1 MLRIISGLLLLI
13 ISQISFASISTS
25 TDTIPATS
33 SQPVIN
39 SSTDFSSYCAAFIES
54 SNSSFTYS
62 FDHATT
68 DGSYIYCYQKTV
80 RLSDSYTSVS
90 FIYRITVSSL
100 SPIYSCLSGYTLSG
114 TNCTKQNTVDSCSSY
129 AGQSG
134 YFWVNKV
141 SPPSTICSG
150 TCLASAVAV
159 AGFPDADPL
168 SWQYLQYTY
177 TGETSGCSADSGFTD
192 DATAAAANAAA
203 AERERLAKI
212 QKAIDDA
219 ITACGGTGH
228 YTIGTF
234 NGNTVVSCKESTAQ
248 STANNSTTTSTTTNA
263 DNSTTTTTTTT
274 TNNSTTT
281 NNNTTTT
288 VNSDGSTTTTGGSSS
303 GGLSSGGSSG
313 GISGG
318 STAGTSGTTTTT
330 TTTNPDGSTTST
342 TSSASSTTL
351 PGTSAAY
358 DYKDSDRNDWSSRNF
373 QSVIESNLEKLKGT
387 ALYGS
392 ITGFFTVSFNGSCS
406 ASDFNTTYQGA
417 ELSASF
423 DWCARLLP
431 FQVYIK
437 AIVLFLCSFYA
448 FRRAIE

>member
-13 ISQISFASISTS
+13 ISQFTFASVST
-25 TDTIPATS
+25 TTETIPATATAQVIS
-33 SQPVIN
+33 SN
-39 SSTDFSSYCAAFIES
+39 TDFSSYCASKVDS
-54 SNSSFTYS
+54 STSNFTYS
-62 FDHATT
+62 FSRGST
-68 DGSYIYCYQKTV
+68 DGVYIYCWQNSI
-80 RLSDSYTSVS
+80 RLSDGYTSE
-90 FIYRITVSSL
+90 SSVGSIKISTL
-100 SPIYSCLSGYTLSG
+100 PIIYSCPSGYILSG
-114 TNCTKQNTVDSCSSY
+114 TNCNKENSIDSCATF

-141 SPPSTICSG
+141 NPPSNICSG

-177 TGETSGCSADSGFTD
+177 TGATSGCSADSGFTD
-192 DATAAAANAAA
+192 DATAAADNTAAV
-203 AERERLAKI
+203 ERERLAKI

-228 YTIGTF
+228 YTTGTF
-234 NGNTVVSCKESTAQ
+234 NGNTVITCKDSTAQ
-248 STANNSTTTSTTTNA
+248 NTANNSTTTSTTNNN
-263 DNSTTTTTTTT
+263 DGSTTTTTTTT

-281 NNNTTTT
+281 NNNTSTT

-303 GGLSSGGSSG
+303 GSSSGSG
-313 GISGG
+313 GGTSGG

-351 PGTSAAY
+351 PGTAADY
-358 DYKDSDRNDWSSRNF
+358 DYKDTNRNDWSSKNF
-373 QSVIESNLEKLKGT
+373 QSVIESNIEKLKGT

-406 ASDFNTTYQGA
+406 ASDFNTSYQGA

-423 DWCARLLP
+423 DWCTSLSP
-431 FQVYIK
+431 YQIYIK

>member
-13 ISQISFASISTS
+13 ISQFTFASVSTTTETILATATAQVISS
-25 TDTIPATS
+25 
-33 SQPVIN
+33 N
-39 SSTDFSSYCAAFIES
+39 TDFSSYCAS
-54 SNSSFTYS
+54 KVNSSTSDFTHS
-62 FDHATT
+62 FSRGST
-68 DGSYIYCYQKTV
+68 DGVYIYCWENTI
-80 RLSDSYTSVS
+80 RLSDGYTYESSVDS
-90 FIYRITVSSL
+90 IKISTL
-100 SPIYSCLSGYTLSG
+100 PIIYSCPSGYILSG
-114 TNCTKQNTVDSCSSY
+114 TNCNKENTVDSCTSY
-129 AGQSG
+129 SGQSG

-141 SPPSTICSG
+141 NPPSSICSG

-177 TGETSGCSADSGFTD
+177 TGQTSGCSADSGFTD

-212 QKAIDDA
+212 KKAIDDA

-248 STANNSTTTSTTTNA
+248 STANNSTTTSTTTNV

-303 GGLSSGGSSG
+303 GGSSSGGA
-313 GISGG
+313 SGG
-318 STAGTSGTTTTT
+318 STAGTSGTTTTV

-351 PGTSAAY
+351 PGTSASY
-358 DYKDSDRNDWSSRNF
+358 DYQDSDRNDWSSRNF

-406 ASDFNTTYQGA
+406 ASDFNTSYQGA

-423 DWCARLLP
+423 DWCTSLSP
-431 FQVYIK
+431 YQIYIK

>member
-1 MLRIISGLLLLI
+1 MLRIISGLILLI

-25 TDTIPATS
+25 TETIPATASAPYQPYLISYS
-33 SQPVIN
+33 SEVSGNI
-39 SSTDFSSYCAAFIES
+39 SGTHSLSYYYSTPLTLTVSGKSCL
-54 SNSSFTYS
+54 
-62 FDHATT
+62 ATWSELMAGCWT
-68 DGSYIYCYQKTV
+68 SDGSRHPTAQISIYGTSAV
-80 RLSDSYTSVS
+80 DYTC
-90 FIYRITVSSL
+90 
-100 SPIYSCLSGYTLSG
+100 PSGYTLSG
-114 TNCTKQNTVDSCSSY
+114 TNCTKDVSVDSCASFKGQKFY
-129 AGQSG
+129 AYTLADTTDS
-134 YFWVNKV
+134 V
-141 SPPSTICSG
+141 CEG
-150 TCLASAVAV
+150 TCGASFGAASFGPTDVYQEA
-159 AGFPDADPL
+159 
-168 SWQYLQYTY
+168 SYIY
-177 TGETSGCSADSGFTD
+177 TGTTDGCTTD
-192 DATAAAANAAA
+192 TPTVDAATAQAANL
-203 AERERLAKI
+203 RAKI

-219 ITACGGTGH
+219 IAACGGAGH
-228 YTIGTF
+228 YTTGTF
-234 NGNTVVSCKESTAQ
+234 NGNTVISCKESTAQ
-248 STANNSTTTSTTTNA
+248 STANNSTTTSTTTNS

-303 GGLSSGGSSG
+303 GGSSSGGSSG
-313 GISGG
+313 GTSGG

-342 TSSASSTTL
+342 TSSASSTVL
-351 PGTSAAY
+351 PGTDASY
-358 DYKDSDRNDWSSRNF
+358 DYQDTDRNDWSSRNF